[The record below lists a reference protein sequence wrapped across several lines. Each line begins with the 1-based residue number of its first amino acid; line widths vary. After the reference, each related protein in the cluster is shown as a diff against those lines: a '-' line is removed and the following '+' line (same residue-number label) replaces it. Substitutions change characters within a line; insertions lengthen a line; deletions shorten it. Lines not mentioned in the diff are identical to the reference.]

1 MTTYTLEQLS
11 QNIDSLWI
19 GVAAI
24 LVFWMQAGFAMLESG
39 SVRSKNSQNI
49 LFKNFID
56 VCITTILWWLFG
68 YGMAYGTGDFIGTD
82 KFNTY
87 GYTSTDY
94 RDWLFQ
100 WAFAG
105 TTMTIVSGCMAER
118 TTIHGYM
125 ILTVIMNLLIYP
137 WIVHWTWGGDW
148 LFEGGFT
155 DFAGSGIVH
164 LTGGISG
171 LVATLVLGKRIGRF
185 EDNVNQNKFR
195 PHNMPQIALGTFI
208 LWLGWFGFNGGS
220 QLAMATKNDIN
231 AISAVFANT
240 NIAAAAGAMT
250 AAVFTQLFYK
260 KVDLT
265 MVLNGALAGLVS
277 ITAGP
282 DYPTMGLAIII
293 GMIGSGLAVIAIPLF
308 DKVKIDDPVG
318 ALSVHLVAG
327 VWGTLAVCIFKP
339 EVSLLTQLWGVGIIG
354 AFVFA
359 ASFAVWYGIKLIV
372 GLRVSAEEEMR
383 GIDIVEFGHPAYTI
397 GRGEFVTHEEIKNV
411 KGFSIPKTATT

>member
-208 LWLGWFGFNGGS
+208 LWMGWYGFNGGS
-220 QLAMATKNDIN
+220 VLAIGGENEQSVFIVMMNTTIC
-231 AISAVFANT
+231 AVASGITVSLVNGGLNFKGN
-240 NIAAAAGAMT
+240 NM
-250 AAVFTQLFYK
+250 Y
-260 KVDLT
+260 DLG
-265 MVLNGALAGLVS
+265 LLCNGILAGLVS
-277 ITAGP
+277 ITAGCDGVT
-282 DYPTMGLAIII
+282 DYGACIIGIIGGLIYKASSDLLQKLEIDDPIDAFPVHGMCGIWGVLAVGFFNKDNGIFYGGNGKLLGWQIAGILAII
-293 GMIGSGLAVIAIPLF
+293 GWAGLFTFLTTYGLNYFNLLRIYEEDEEKGADISKHGGYAYNIREELKEK
-308 DKVKIDDPVG
+308 KV
-318 ALSVHLVAG
+318 
-327 VWGTLAVCIFKP
+327 
-339 EVSLLTQLWGVGIIG
+339 E
-354 AFVFA
+354 
-359 ASFAVWYGIKLIV
+359 IV
-372 GLRVSAEEEMR
+372 
-383 GIDIVEFGHPAYTI
+383 
-397 GRGEFVTHEEIKNV
+397 
-411 KGFSIPKTATT
+411 

>member
-195 PHNMPQIALGTFI
+195 
-208 LWLGWFGFNGGS
+208 
-220 QLAMATKNDIN
+220 K
-231 AISAVFANT
+231 
-240 NIAAAAGAMT
+240 
-250 AAVFTQLFYK
+250 
-260 KVDLT
+260 
-265 MVLNGALAGLVS
+265 
-277 ITAGP
+277 
-282 DYPTMGLAIII
+282 
-293 GMIGSGLAVIAIPLF
+293 
-308 DKVKIDDPVG
+308 
-318 ALSVHLVAG
+318 
-327 VWGTLAVCIFKP
+327 
-339 EVSLLTQLWGVGIIG
+339 
-354 AFVFA
+354 
-359 ASFAVWYGIKLIV
+359 
-372 GLRVSAEEEMR
+372 
-383 GIDIVEFGHPAYTI
+383 EFC
-397 GRGEFVTHEEIKNV
+397 
-411 KGFSIPKTATT
+411 

>member
-19 GVAAI
+19 GVATI

-56 VCITTILWWLFG
+56 ICITTILWWLFG
-68 YGMAYGTGDFIGTD
+68 YGMAYGSGEFIGTD

-185 EDNVNQNKFR
+185 EDNVDQNKFR
-195 PHNMPQIALGTFI
+195 SHNIPQIALGTFI
-208 LWLGWFGFNGGS
+208 LWMGWYGFNGGS
-220 QLAMATKNDIN
+220 VLAIGGENEQSVFIVMMNTTIC
-231 AISAVFANT
+231 AVTSGITVSLVNGGLNFKGN
-240 NIAAAAGAMT
+240 NM
-250 AAVFTQLFYK
+250 Y
-260 KVDLT
+260 DLG
-265 MVLNGALAGLVS
+265 LLCNGILAGLVS
-277 ITAGP
+277 ITAGCDGVT
-282 DYPTMGLAIII
+282 DYGACIIGIIGGLIYKASSDLLQKLEIDDPIDAFPVHGMCGIWGVLAVGFFNKDNGIFYGGNGKLLGWQIAGILAII
-293 GMIGSGLAVIAIPLF
+293 GWAGLFTFLTTYGLNYFNLLRIYEEDEEKGADISKHGGYAYNIRGGK
-308 DKVKIDDPVG
+308 KV
-318 ALSVHLVAG
+318 
-327 VWGTLAVCIFKP
+327 
-339 EVSLLTQLWGVGIIG
+339 E
-354 AFVFA
+354 
-359 ASFAVWYGIKLIV
+359 IV
-372 GLRVSAEEEMR
+372 
-383 GIDIVEFGHPAYTI
+383 
-397 GRGEFVTHEEIKNV
+397 
-411 KGFSIPKTATT
+411 

>member
-1 MTTYTLEQLS
+1 MTIYTLEQLS

-19 GVAAI
+19 GVATI

-56 VCITTILWWLFG
+56 ICITTILWWLFG
-68 YGMAYGTGDFIGTD
+68 YGMAYGSGKFIGTD

-125 ILTVIMNLLIYP
+125 VLTVIMNILIYP

-148 LFEGGFT
+148 LSEGGFT

-171 LVATLVLGKRIGRF
+171 LVSTLVLGKRIGRF
-185 EDNVNQNKFR
+185 EDDVNQNKFR
-195 PHNMPQIALGTFI
+195 PHNIPQIALGTFI
-208 LWLGWFGFNGGS
+208 LWMGWYGFNGGS
-220 QLAMATKNDIN
+220 VLAIGGENEQSVFIVMMNTTIC
-231 AISAVFANT
+231 AVSSGITVSLVNGGLNFKGN
-240 NIAAAAGAMT
+240 NM
-250 AAVFTQLFYK
+250 Y
-260 KVDLT
+260 DLG
-265 MVLNGALAGLVS
+265 LLCNGILAGLVS
-277 ITAGP
+277 ITAGCDSVT
-282 DYPTMGLAIII
+282 DYGACII
-293 GMIGSGLAVIAIPLF
+293 GIIGGLIYKASSDLLQ
-308 DKVKIDDPVG
+308 KLKIDDPID
-318 ALSVHLVAG
+318 AFPVHG
-327 VWGTLAVCIFKP
+327 MCGI
-339 EVSLLTQLWGVGIIG
+339 WGVVAVGFFNKDNGIFYGGDGELLGWQIAGILAIIG
-354 AFVFA
+354 WA
-359 ASFAVWYGIKLIV
+359 
-372 GLRVSAEEEMR
+372 GLFTFLTTYSLNYFDLLRISKAEE
-383 GIDIVEFGHPAYTI
+383 GKGADISKHGGYAYNI
-397 GRGEFVTHEEIKNV
+397 RVKSKGKNV
-411 KGFSIPKTATT
+411 EMV

>member
-19 GVAAI
+19 GVATI

-56 VCITTILWWLFG
+56 ICITTILWWLFG
-68 YGMAYGTGDFIGTD
+68 YGMAYGSGEFIGTD

-208 LWLGWFGFNGGS
+208 LWMGWYGFNGGS
-220 QLAMATKNDIN
+220 VLAIGGENEQSVFIVMMNTTIC
-231 AISAVFANT
+231 AVASGITVSLVNGGLNFKGN
-240 NIAAAAGAMT
+240 NM
-250 AAVFTQLFYK
+250 Y
-260 KVDLT
+260 DLG
-265 MVLNGALAGLVS
+265 LLCNGILAGLVS
-277 ITAGP
+277 ITAGCDGVT
-282 DYPTMGLAIII
+282 DYGACII
-293 GMIGSGLAVIAIPLF
+293 GIIGGLIYKASSDLLQ
-308 DKVKIDDPVG
+308 KLKIDDPIDAFPVHGMCGIWGVLAVG
-318 ALSVHLVAG
+318 FFNKDNGIFYGGNGKLLGWQIAG
-327 VWGTLAVCIFKP
+327 VLA
-339 EVSLLTQLWGVGIIG
+339 IIG
-354 AFVFA
+354 WAGLFTFLTT
-359 ASFAVWYGIKLIV
+359 YGLNYFNLLRISETEERKGADISKHGGYAYNIREELKEKKVEIV
-372 GLRVSAEEEMR
+372 
-383 GIDIVEFGHPAYTI
+383 
-397 GRGEFVTHEEIKNV
+397 
-411 KGFSIPKTATT
+411 

>member
-208 LWLGWFGFNGGS
+208 LWMGWYGFNGGS
-220 QLAMATKNDIN
+220 VLAIGGENEQSVFIVMMNTTIC
-231 AISAVFANT
+231 AVTSGITVSLVNGGLNFKGN
-240 NIAAAAGAMT
+240 NM
-250 AAVFTQLFYK
+250 Y
-260 KVDLT
+260 DLG
-265 MVLNGALAGLVS
+265 LLCNGILAGLVS
-277 ITAGP
+277 ITAGCDGVT
-282 DYPTMGLAIII
+282 DYGACII
-293 GMIGSGLAVIAIPLF
+293 GIIGGLIYKASSDLLQ
-308 DKVKIDDPVG
+308 KLKIDDPIDAFPVHGMCGIWGVLAVG
-318 ALSVHLVAG
+318 FFNKDNGIFYGGNGKLLGWQIAG
-327 VWGTLAVCIFKP
+327 VLA
-339 EVSLLTQLWGVGIIG
+339 IIG
-354 AFVFA
+354 WAGLFTFLTT
-359 ASFAVWYGIKLIV
+359 YGLNYFNL
-372 GLRVSAEEEMR
+372 LRISETEER
-383 GIDIVEFGHPAYTI
+383 KGADISKHGGYAYNI
-397 GRGEFVTHEEIKNV
+397 REELKE
-411 KGFSIPKTATT
+411 KKK

>member
-185 EDNVNQNKFR
+185 EDNVDQNKFR
-195 PHNMPQIALGTFI
+195 SHNIPQIALGTFI
-208 LWLGWFGFNGGS
+208 LWMGWYGFNGGS
-220 QLAMATKNDIN
+220 VLAIGGENEQSVFIVMMNTTIC
-231 AISAVFANT
+231 AVASGITVSLVNGGLNFKGN
-240 NIAAAAGAMT
+240 NM
-250 AAVFTQLFYK
+250 Y
-260 KVDLT
+260 DLG
-265 MVLNGALAGLVS
+265 LLCNGILAGLVS
-277 ITAGP
+277 ITAGCDGVT
-282 DYPTMGLAIII
+282 DYGACII
-293 GMIGSGLAVIAIPLF
+293 GIIGGLIYKASSDLLQ
-308 DKVKIDDPVG
+308 KLKIDDPIDAFPVHGMCGIWGVLAVG
-318 ALSVHLVAG
+318 FFNKDNGIFYGGNGKLLGWQIAG
-327 VWGTLAVCIFKP
+327 VLA
-339 EVSLLTQLWGVGIIG
+339 IIG
-354 AFVFA
+354 WAGLFTFLTT
-359 ASFAVWYGIKLIV
+359 YGLNYFNLLRISETEERKGADISKHGGYAYNIREELKEKKVEIV
-372 GLRVSAEEEMR
+372 
-383 GIDIVEFGHPAYTI
+383 
-397 GRGEFVTHEEIKNV
+397 
-411 KGFSIPKTATT
+411 

>member
-185 EDNVNQNKFR
+185 ENNVNQNKFR

-208 LWLGWFGFNGGS
+208 LWMGWYGFNGGS
-220 QLAMATKNDIN
+220 VLAIGGENEQSVFIVMMNTTIC
-231 AISAVFANT
+231 AVASGITVSLVNGGLNFKGN
-240 NIAAAAGAMT
+240 NM
-250 AAVFTQLFYK
+250 Y
-260 KVDLT
+260 DLG
-265 MVLNGALAGLVS
+265 LLCNGILAGLVS
-277 ITAGP
+277 ITASCDGVT
-282 DYPTMGLAIII
+282 DYGACII
-293 GMIGSGLAVIAIPLF
+293 GIIGGLIYKASSDLLQ
-308 DKVKIDDPVG
+308 KWKIDDPID
-318 ALSVHLVAG
+318 AFPVHGMCGIWG
-327 VWGTLAVCIFKP
+327 VLAVGFFNKDNGIFYGGNGK
-339 EVSLLTQLWGVGIIG
+339 LLGWQITGILAIIG
-354 AFVFA
+354 WAGLFTFLTT
-359 ASFAVWYGIKLIV
+359 YGLNYFNL
-372 GLRVSAEEEMR
+372 LRISEAEEKK
-383 GIDIVEFGHPAYTI
+383 GADISKHGGCAYRINQVKKNGKTI
-397 GRGEFVTHEEIKNV
+397 EIV
-411 KGFSIPKTATT
+411 

>member
-208 LWLGWFGFNGGS
+208 LWMGWYGFNGGS
-220 QLAMATKNDIN
+220 VLAIGGENEQSVFIVMMNTTIC
-231 AISAVFANT
+231 AVASGITVSLVNGGLNFKGN
-240 NIAAAAGAMT
+240 NM
-250 AAVFTQLFYK
+250 Y
-260 KVDLT
+260 DLG
-265 MVLNGALAGLVS
+265 LLCNGILAGLVS
-277 ITAGP
+277 ITAGCDGVT
-282 DYPTMGLAIII
+282 DYGACII
-293 GMIGSGLAVIAIPLF
+293 GIIGGLIYKASSDLLQ
-308 DKVKIDDPVG
+308 KLKIDDPIDAFPVHGMCGIWGVLAVG
-318 ALSVHLVAG
+318 FFNKDNGIFYGGNGKLLGWQIAG
-327 VWGTLAVCIFKP
+327 VLA
-339 EVSLLTQLWGVGIIG
+339 IIG
-354 AFVFA
+354 WAGLFTFLTT
-359 ASFAVWYGIKLIV
+359 YGLNYFNL
-372 GLRVSAEEEMR
+372 LRISETEEEQ
-383 GIDIVEFGHPAYTI
+383 GLDLSQHGEAAY
-397 GRGEFVTHEEIKNV
+397 K
-411 KGFSIPKTATT
+411 S

>member
-208 LWLGWFGFNGGS
+208 LWMGWYGFNGGS
-220 QLAMATKNDIN
+220 VLAIGGENEQSVFIVMMNTTIC
-231 AISAVFANT
+231 AVASGITVSLVNGGLNFKGN
-240 NIAAAAGAMT
+240 NM
-250 AAVFTQLFYK
+250 Y
-260 KVDLT
+260 DLE
-265 MVLNGALAGLVS
+265 LLCNGILAGLVS
-277 ITAGP
+277 ITAGCDGVT
-282 DYPTMGLAIII
+282 DYGACII
-293 GMIGSGLAVIAIPLF
+293 GIIGGLIYKASSDLLQ
-308 DKVKIDDPVG
+308 KLKIDDPIDAFPVHGMCGIWGVLAVG
-318 ALSVHLVAG
+318 FFNKDNGIFYGGNGKLLGWQIAG
-327 VWGTLAVCIFKP
+327 VLA
-339 EVSLLTQLWGVGIIG
+339 IIG
-354 AFVFA
+354 WAGLFTFLTT
-359 ASFAVWYGIKLIV
+359 YGLNYFNLLRISETEERKGADISKHGGYAYNIREELKEKKVEIV
-372 GLRVSAEEEMR
+372 
-383 GIDIVEFGHPAYTI
+383 
-397 GRGEFVTHEEIKNV
+397 
-411 KGFSIPKTATT
+411 

>member
-1 MTTYTLEQLS
+1 MTIYTLEQLS

-19 GVAAI
+19 GIAAI

-39 SVRSKNSQNI
+39 SVQSKNSQNI

-125 ILTVIMNLLIYP
+125 ILTVIMNTLIYP

-148 LFEGGFT
+148 LSEGGFT

-185 EDNVNQNKFR
+185 ENNVNQNKFR

-208 LWLGWFGFNGGS
+208 LWMGWYGFNGGS
-220 QLAMATKNDIN
+220 VLAIGGENEQSVFIVMMNTTIC
-231 AISAVFANT
+231 AVASGITVSLVNGGLNFKSN
-240 NIAAAAGAMT
+240 NM
-250 AAVFTQLFYK
+250 Y
-260 KVDLT
+260 DLG
-265 MVLNGALAGLVS
+265 LLCNGILAGLVS
-277 ITAGP
+277 ITASCDGVT
-282 DYPTMGLAIII
+282 DYGACII
-293 GMIGSGLAVIAIPLF
+293 GIIGGLIYKASSDLLQ
-308 DKVKIDDPVG
+308 KWKIDDPID
-318 ALSVHLVAG
+318 AFPVHGMCGIWG
-327 VWGTLAVCIFKP
+327 VLAVGFFNKDNGIFYGGNGK
-339 EVSLLTQLWGVGIIG
+339 LLGWQITGILAIIG
-354 AFVFA
+354 WAGLFTFLTT
-359 ASFAVWYGIKLIV
+359 YGLNYFNL
-372 GLRVSAEEEMR
+372 LRISEAEEKKR
-383 GIDIVEFGHPAYTI
+383 SRY
-397 GRGEFVTHEEIKNV
+397 K
-411 KGFSIPKTATT
+411 

>member
-208 LWLGWFGFNGGS
+208 LWMGWYGFNGGS
-220 QLAMATKNDIN
+220 VLAIGGENEQSVFIVMMNTTIC
-231 AISAVFANT
+231 AVASGITVSLVNGGLNFKGN
-240 NIAAAAGAMT
+240 NM
-250 AAVFTQLFYK
+250 Y
-260 KVDLT
+260 DLG
-265 MVLNGALAGLVS
+265 LLCNGILAGLVS
-277 ITAGP
+277 ITAGCDGVT
-282 DYPTMGLAIII
+282 DYGACII
-293 GMIGSGLAVIAIPLF
+293 GIIGGLIYKASSDLLQ
-308 DKVKIDDPVG
+308 KLKIDDPIDAFPVHGMCGIWGVLAVG
-318 ALSVHLVAG
+318 FFNKDNGIFYGGNGKLLGWQIAG
-327 VWGTLAVCIFKP
+327 VLA
-339 EVSLLTQLWGVGIIG
+339 IIG
-354 AFVFA
+354 WAGLFTFLTT
-359 ASFAVWYGIKLIV
+359 YGLNYFNLLRISETEERKGADISKHGGYAYNIREELKEKKVEIV
-372 GLRVSAEEEMR
+372 
-383 GIDIVEFGHPAYTI
+383 
-397 GRGEFVTHEEIKNV
+397 
-411 KGFSIPKTATT
+411 

>member
-208 LWLGWFGFNGGS
+208 LWMGWYGFNGGS
-220 QLAMATKNDIN
+220 VLAIGGENEQSVFIVMMNTTIC
-231 AISAVFANT
+231 AVASGITVSLVNGGLNFKGN
-240 NIAAAAGAMT
+240 NM
-250 AAVFTQLFYK
+250 Y
-260 KVDLT
+260 DLG
-265 MVLNGALAGLVS
+265 LLCNGILAGLVS
-277 ITAGP
+277 ITAGCDGVT
-282 DYPTMGLAIII
+282 DYGACII
-293 GMIGSGLAVIAIPLF
+293 GIIGGLIYKASSDLLQ
-308 DKVKIDDPVG
+308 KLKIDDPIDAFPVHGMCGIWGVLAVG
-318 ALSVHLVAG
+318 FFNKDNGIFYGGNGKLLSWQIAG
-327 VWGTLAVCIFKP
+327 VLA
-339 EVSLLTQLWGVGIIG
+339 IIG
-354 AFVFA
+354 WAGLFTFLTT
-359 ASFAVWYGIKLIV
+359 YGLNYFNL
-372 GLRVSAEEEMR
+372 LRISETEER
-383 GIDIVEFGHPAYTI
+383 KGADISKHGGYAYNI
-397 GRGEFVTHEEIKNV
+397 RVKSKGKNV
-411 KGFSIPKTATT
+411 EMV

>member
-185 EDNVNQNKFR
+185 ENNVNQNKFR

-208 LWLGWFGFNGGS
+208 LWMGWYGFNGGS
-220 QLAMATKNDIN
+220 VLAIGGENEQSVFIVMMNTTIC
-231 AISAVFANT
+231 AVASGITVSLVNGGLNFKGN
-240 NIAAAAGAMT
+240 NM
-250 AAVFTQLFYK
+250 Y
-260 KVDLT
+260 DLG
-265 MVLNGALAGLVS
+265 LLCNGILAGLVS
-277 ITAGP
+277 ITAGCDGVT
-282 DYPTMGLAIII
+282 DYGACII
-293 GMIGSGLAVIAIPLF
+293 GIIGGLIYKASSDLLQ
-308 DKVKIDDPVG
+308 KLKIDDPIDAFPVHGMCGIWGVLAVG
-318 ALSVHLVAG
+318 FFNKDNGIFYGGNGKLLGWQIAG
-327 VWGTLAVCIFKP
+327 VLA
-339 EVSLLTQLWGVGIIG
+339 IIG
-354 AFVFA
+354 WAGLFTFLTT
-359 ASFAVWYGIKLIV
+359 YGLNYFNL
-372 GLRVSAEEEMR
+372 LRISETEER
-383 GIDIVEFGHPAYTI
+383 KGADISKHGGYAYNI
-397 GRGEFVTHEEIKNV
+397 RVKSKGKNV
-411 KGFSIPKTATT
+411 EMV

>member
-1 MTTYTLEQLS
+1 MTIYTLEQLS

-19 GVAAI
+19 GIAAI

-39 SVRSKNSQNI
+39 SVQSKNSQNI

-125 ILTVIMNLLIYP
+125 ILTVIMNTLIYP

-148 LFEGGFT
+148 LSEGGFT

-185 EDNVNQNKFR
+185 ENNVNQNKFR

-208 LWLGWFGFNGGS
+208 LWMGWYGFNGGS
-220 QLAMATKNDIN
+220 VLAIGGENEQSVFIVMMNTTIC
-231 AISAVFANT
+231 AVASGITVSLVNGGLNFKSN
-240 NIAAAAGAMT
+240 NM
-250 AAVFTQLFYK
+250 Y
-260 KVDLT
+260 DLG
-265 MVLNGALAGLVS
+265 LLCNGILAGLVS
-277 ITAGP
+277 ITASCDGVT
-282 DYPTMGLAIII
+282 DYGACII
-293 GMIGSGLAVIAIPLF
+293 GIIGGLIYKASSDLLQ
-308 DKVKIDDPVG
+308 KWKIDDPID
-318 ALSVHLVAG
+318 AFPVHGMCGIWG
-327 VWGTLAVCIFKP
+327 VLAVGFFNKDNGIFYGGNGK
-339 EVSLLTQLWGVGIIG
+339 LLGWQITGILAIIG
-354 AFVFA
+354 WAGLFTFLTT
-359 ASFAVWYGIKLIV
+359 YGLNYFNL
-372 GLRVSAEEEMR
+372 LRISEAEEKK
-383 GIDIVEFGHPAYTI
+383 GADISKHGGCAYRINQVKKNGKTI
-397 GRGEFVTHEEIKNV
+397 EIV
-411 KGFSIPKTATT
+411 

>member
-208 LWLGWFGFNGGS
+208 LWMGWYGFNGGS
-220 QLAMATKNDIN
+220 VLAIGGENEQSVFIVMMNTTIC
-231 AISAVFANT
+231 AVASGITVSLVNGGLNFKGN
-240 NIAAAAGAMT
+240 NM
-250 AAVFTQLFYK
+250 Y
-260 KVDLT
+260 DLG
-265 MVLNGALAGLVS
+265 LLCNGILAGLVS
-277 ITAGP
+277 ITAGCDGVT
-282 DYPTMGLAIII
+282 DYGACIIGIIGGLIYKASSDLLQKLEIDDPIDAFPVHGMCGIWGVLAVGFFNKDNGIFYGGNGKLLGWQIAGILAII
-293 GMIGSGLAVIAIPLF
+293 GWAGLFTFLTTYGLNYFNLLRISETEERKGADISKHGGYAYNIREELKEK
-308 DKVKIDDPVG
+308 KV
-318 ALSVHLVAG
+318 
-327 VWGTLAVCIFKP
+327 
-339 EVSLLTQLWGVGIIG
+339 E
-354 AFVFA
+354 
-359 ASFAVWYGIKLIV
+359 IV
-372 GLRVSAEEEMR
+372 
-383 GIDIVEFGHPAYTI
+383 
-397 GRGEFVTHEEIKNV
+397 
-411 KGFSIPKTATT
+411 